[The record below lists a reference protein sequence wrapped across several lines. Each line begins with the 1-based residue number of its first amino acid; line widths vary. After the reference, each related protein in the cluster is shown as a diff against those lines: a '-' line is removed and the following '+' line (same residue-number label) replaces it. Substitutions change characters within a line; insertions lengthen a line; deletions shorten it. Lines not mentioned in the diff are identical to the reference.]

1 MPSPAE
7 DIVAVRQ
14 EMLNLLRQQMDAL
27 DSPEGLTDSRL
38 MECYNRQARVQ
49 ELRDKLEACLTSER
63 QNAGVIAGRST
74 SEVSATALPVS

>member
-27 DSPEGLTDSRL
+27 DSPKGLTDSQL
-38 MECYNRQARVQ
+38 MECYQRQARVQ
-49 ELRDKLEACLTSER
+49 ELRDKLEACLTLER
-63 QNAGVIAGRST
+63 QNAGVIAGRLT
-74 SEVSATALPVS
+74 SEVSAAA